1 MRLLT
6 SLKLQLLLCAM
17 AVAGPT
23 AAVAVTKALSPQ
35 ENYEKHCVDCH
46 GADGKGQTR
55 LGRKSG
61 AKDLTDGKTIAKLS
75 DADIFKTIKFGRK
88 NNKGEEKMDA
98 FADGLSD
105 QEINALVAFV
115 RSMTK

>member
-6 SLKLQLLLCAM
+6 SLKLQSLLCAM
-17 AVAGPT
+17 SVLVP
-23 AAVAVTKALSPQ
+23 AAAEAANKALSPQ
-35 ENYEKHCVDCH
+35 ENYEKHCVECH

-61 AKDLTDGKTIAKLS
+61 VKDLTDGKTIAKLT

-88 NNKGEEKMDA
+88 NSKGEEKMDA

-105 QEINALVAFV
+105 QEINALVALV
-115 RSMTK
+115 RSMSK

>member
-1 MRLLT
+1 MRFLS
-6 SLKLQLLLCAM
+6 SLKLRPLLCAL
-17 AVAGPT
+17 AVACPT
-23 AAVAVTKALSPQ
+23 AAVAVPKALSAQ

-61 AKDLTDGKTIAKLS
+61 AKDLTDGKTMSKLS

-115 RSMTK
+115 RTLSK